1 MKQQPL
7 DPPVTDNRGA
17 KHEALLLI
25 LCAMIVLANVVREGM
40 GGCVFDTPVYVPT
53 ELLSQPAYPF
63 V

>member
-53 ELLSQPAYPF
+53 ELLS
-63 V
+63 